1 MPARKNHRKAAND
14 TATGVAQ
21 AAQAVTAA
29 EAVRVVKRGQ
39 RVFFQGGHATSE
51 VLLQALCER
60 ASELEG
66 VEIMHLHSEAAAPHL
81 EAGLRKHIRHNALF
95 TGPNARE
102 AVNAGRAD
110 YTPVFLSDAPDLIR
124 HGRLH
129 VHVAMVQV
137 SPPDQHGFCTLG
149 TSVDVARAAVD
160 SADIVIAEINAQMPR
175 THGDAQIPQ
184 DRFTHVVYTDHPLPE
199 RKTGKESAASAE
211 IGRLV
216 AELIPDRATLQVGI
230 GAVPSAI
237 LRSLG
242 RHKDLGIHSELI
254 SDELVG
260 LIKAGVIT
268 NAAKS
273 VDPGVSVAAF
283 ALGTKALFDFLDDNP
298 AVHLRGSDYTNN
310 PAVIKHQDRMVAINS
325 AIEID
330 LSGQVCAE
338 SIGPYLFSG
347 VGGQVDFLRGAAL
360 ARDGMPIIALPSTA
374 RGGSTSRITPML
386 GPGAAVTT
394 SRSHVHWVVTEYG
407 AVNLHGLSLR
417 ERADALISLA
427 HPDFRTELRR
437 WNRRGMAMIF
447 PGFYS
452 VQEPGSAKARTPD
465 VT

>member
-1 MPARKNHRKAAND
+1 MTARKRVSKPVLAD
-14 TATGVAQ
+14 Q
-21 AAQAVTAA
+21 ADSAVSVVSAA
-29 EAVRVVKRGQ
+29 EAVKVVRSGQ
-39 RVFFQGGHATSE
+39 RVFVQGGHATSE
-51 VLLQALCER
+51 VLLGALCDR
-60 ASELEG
+60 AAELEG

-81 EAGLRKHIRHNALF
+81 EPALRKHLRHNALF

-124 HGRLH
+124 RGRLH
-129 VHVAMVQV
+129 VDVAMIQV

-160 SADIVIAEINAQMPR
+160 SADILIAEVNARMPR
-175 THGDAQIPQ
+175 THGDAQVKLN
-184 DRFTHVVYTDHPLPE
+184 RFTHVVYSDRPLPE
-199 RKTGKESAASAE
+199 RKPVKESPAAAE

-216 AELIPDRATLQVGI
+216 AGLIPDGATLQVGI
-230 GAVPSAI
+230 GSVPSAI
-237 LRSLG
+237 LRALSG
-242 RHKDLGIHSELI
+242 HHDLGIHSELI
-254 SDELVG
+254 SDEMME

-283 ALGTKALFDFLDDNP
+283 ALGTQPLFDFLNDNP

-310 PAVIKHQDRMVAINS
+310 PAVIKHQDRMVAINA

-374 RGGSTSRITPML
+374 RGGSTSRLTPML
-386 GPGAAVTT
+386 GMGAAVTT

-417 ERADALISLA
+417 ERAEALISLA
-427 HPDFRTELRR
+427 HPDFRAELKR
-437 WNRRGMAMIF
+437 WNKRGMAMIF

-452 VQEPGSAKARTPD
+452 VQDPSATPGAAKAPD
-465 VT
+465 GT

>member
-1 MPARKNHRKAAND
+1 MPTRKKARKPAVVDAA
-14 TATGVAQ
+14 TAVQ
-21 AAQAVTAA
+21 
-29 EAVRVVKRGQ
+29 VVGSGQ

-51 VLLQALCER
+51 VLLRALCDR
-60 ASELEG
+60 APELTG

-81 EAGLRKHIRHNALF
+81 VPGLEKHLRHNALF
-95 TGPNARE
+95 TGPSARE

-124 HGRLH
+124 RGRLH
-129 VHVAMVQV
+129 VDVAMVQV
-137 SPPDQHGFCTLG
+137 SPADPHGFCTLG

-160 SADIVIAEINAQMPR
+160 SADVVIAEINARMPR
-175 THGDAQIPQ
+175 THGDAQVPL
-184 DRFTHVVYTDHPLPE
+184 DRFTYVVHTDHPLPE
-199 RKTGKESAASAE
+199 VRRGKESAVANE

-216 AELIPDRATLQVGI
+216 AGLIPNGATLQVGI
-230 GAVPSAI
+230 GAVPSAV
-237 LRSLG
+237 LKALEN
-242 RHKDLGIHSELI
+242 HMDLGIHSELI
-254 SDELVG
+254 SDAMME

-268 NAAKS
+268 NAAKT

-310 PAVIKHQDRMVAINS
+310 PSVIKHQDRMVAINS

-338 SIGPYLFSG
+338 SIGPYLYSG

-374 RGGSTSRITPML
+374 RNGSTSRITPML
-386 GPGAAVTT
+386 GPGSAVTT

-417 ERADALISLA
+417 ERAEALISLA
-427 HPDFRTELRR
+427 HPDFRAELRR
-437 WNRRGMAMIF
+437 WNRRGTAMIF
-447 PGFYS
+447 PGFSS
-452 VQEPGSAKARTPD
+452 VRGAEGTKGGARHPEGM
-465 VT
+465 